1 MSKIYNK
8 YLELKSENAQKLYL
22 FHSGKFYIF
31 IADDADYIN
40 QYVVLK
46 KTKFTNEVLKC
57 GFPDDRYD
65 DYMRV
70 FQNHKLDIS
79 VIETSTIEE
88 SNLPSNIEKR
98 LQKIIKIESIL
109 QDITIDTITPLESLE
124 ILNQIMRCI
133 RG

>member
-8 YLELKSENAQKLYL
+8 YLKLKEENSNQLYL

-31 IADDADYIN
+31 IDEDADFIN

-57 GFPDDRYD
+57 GFPDNRLE
-65 DYMRV
+65 DYLRV
-70 FQNHKLDIS
+70 FSNHGLNIS
-79 VIETSTIEE
+79 IIESDAIDLESIPTSLEKKIQKYKKIEGYLE
-88 SNLPSNIEKR
+88 NIE
-98 LQKIIKIESIL
+98 
-109 QDITIDTITPLESLE
+109 IDTITPVEALV
-124 ILNQIMRCI
+124 ILNQIVGCV

>member
-8 YLELKSENAQKLYL
+8 YLKLKEENSNQLYL

-31 IADDADYIN
+31 IDEDADFIN

-57 GFPDDRYD
+57 GFPDNRLE
-65 DYMRV
+65 DYLRV
-70 FQNHKLDIS
+70 FSNHGLNIS
-79 VIETSTIEE
+79 IIESDAIDLESIPTSLEKKIQKYKKIEGYLE
-88 SNLPSNIEKR
+88 NIE
-98 LQKIIKIESIL
+98 
-109 QDITIDTITPLESLE
+109 IDTITPVEALV
-124 ILNQIMRCI
+124 ILNQIVGCI